1 MKMLILNLKM
11 HLSKG
16 EIEDFEN
23 YIYNKNII
31 VLPEYPYLPFFQRGK
46 YKLGS
51 QDVSKF
57 KDGAYTGEVNAK
69 CLKSLNVKYSLIG
82 HSERK
87 QNFNENLKDLSDKI
101 QNVIEEDII
110 PIYCV
115 DRDLFDK
122 KNDPEYKNIEKQLEA
137 IPSNTKYIIIVF
149 EPSYIIGKTE
159 MVPDLDEISA
169 TISKIKDYLMERN
182 INHTILY
189 GGGVSKSNVDEILN
203 IKGIE
208 GTIIC
213 SSIFDKSEFDYIYT
227 KCVENKS

>member
-1 MKMLILNLKM
+1 MVKKMLILNLKM
-11 HLSKG
+11 HLNKD

-57 KDGAYTGEVNAK
+57 KDGAFTGEVNAK

-87 QNFNENLKDLSDKI
+87 QNFNETLKDLTDKI
-101 QNVIEEDII
+101 QNVIDEDII

-122 KNDPEYKNIEKQLEA
+122 RQDPEYKNIEKQLEA

-149 EPSYIIGKTE
+149 EPSYIIGNTE
-159 MVPDLDEISA
+159 MIPDIDEISK
-169 TISKIKDYLMERN
+169 TITKIKEYLIERN

-213 SSIFDKSEFDYIYT
+213 SSIFNKDEFEYIYN
-227 KCVENKS
+227 KCV

>member
-1 MKMLILNLKM
+1 MVKKMLILNLKM
-11 HLSKG
+11 HLNKE

-57 KDGAYTGEVNAK
+57 KDGAFTGEVNAK

-87 QNFNENLKDLSDKI
+87 QNFNETLKDLTDKI
-101 QNVIEEDII
+101 QNVIDEDII

-122 KNDPEYKNIEKQLEA
+122 RQDPEYKNIEKQLEA

-149 EPSYIIGKTE
+149 EPSYIIGNTE
-159 MVPDLDEISA
+159 MIPDIDEISK
-169 TISKIKDYLMERN
+169 TITKIKEYLIERN

-213 SSIFDKSEFDYIYT
+213 SSIFNKDEFEYIYN
-227 KCVENKS
+227 KCV

>member
-1 MKMLILNLKM
+1 MVKKMLIINLKM
-11 HLSKG
+11 HLNKE

-57 KDGAYTGEVNAK
+57 KDGAFTGEVNAK

-87 QNFNENLKDLSDKI
+87 QNFNETLKDLTDKI
-101 QNVIEEDII
+101 QNVIDEDII

-122 KNDPEYKNIEKQLEA
+122 RQDPEYKNIEKQLEA

-149 EPSYIIGKTE
+149 EPSYIIGNTE
-159 MVPDLDEISA
+159 MIPDIDEISK
-169 TISKIKDYLMERN
+169 TITKIKEYLIERN

-213 SSIFDKSEFDYIYT
+213 SSIFNKDEFEYIYN
-227 KCVENKS
+227 KCV

>member
-1 MKMLILNLKM
+1 MVKKMLILNLKM
-11 HLSKG
+11 HLNKD

-57 KDGAYTGEVNAK
+57 KDGAFTGEVNAK

-87 QNFNENLKDLSDKI
+87 QNFNETLKDLTDKI
-101 QNVIEEDII
+101 QNVIDEDII

-122 KNDPEYKNIEKQLEA
+122 RQDPEYKNIEKQLEA

-149 EPSYIIGKTE
+149 EPSYIIGNTE
-159 MVPDLDEISA
+159 MVPDLDEISK
-169 TISKIKDYLMERN
+169 TVTKIKEYLIERN

-213 SSIFDKSEFDYIYT
+213 SSIFNKDEFDYIYN
-227 KCVENKS
+227 KCV

>member
-1 MKMLILNLKM
+1 MVKKMLILNLKM
-11 HLSKG
+11 HLNKD

-57 KDGAYTGEVNAK
+57 KDGAFTGEVNAK

-87 QNFNENLKDLSDKI
+87 QNFNETLKDLTDKI
-101 QNVIEEDII
+101 QNVIDEDII

-122 KNDPEYKNIEKQLEA
+122 RQDPEYKNIEKQLEA

-149 EPSYIIGKTE
+149 EPSYIIGNTE
-159 MVPDLDEISA
+159 MIPDIDEISK
-169 TISKIKDYLMERN
+169 TITKIKEYLIERN

-189 GGGVSKSNVDEILN
+189 GGGVSKSNVEEILN

-213 SSIFDKSEFDYIYT
+213 SSIFNKDEFDYIYN
-227 KCVENKS
+227 KCV

>member
-1 MKMLILNLKM
+1 MVKKMLILNLKM
-11 HLSKG
+11 HLNKE

-57 KDGAYTGEVNAK
+57 KDGAFTGEVNAK

-87 QNFNENLKDLSDKI
+87 QNFNETLKDLTDKI
-101 QNVIEEDII
+101 QNVIDEDII

-122 KNDPEYKNIEKQLEA
+122 RQDPEYKNIEKQLEA

-149 EPSYIIGKTE
+149 EPSYIIGNTE
-159 MVPDLDEISA
+159 MIPDIDEISK
-169 TISKIKDYLMERN
+169 TITKIKEYLIERN

-189 GGGVSKSNVDEILN
+189 GGGVSKFNVDEILN

-213 SSIFDKSEFDYIYT
+213 SSIFNKDEFEYIYN
-227 KCVENKS
+227 KCV

>member
-1 MKMLILNLKM
+1 MVKKMLILNLKM
-11 HLSKG
+11 HLNKN

-57 KDGAYTGEVNAK
+57 KDGAFTGEVNAK

-87 QNFNENLKDLSDKI
+87 QNFNETLKDLTDKI
-101 QNVIEEDII
+101 QNVIDEDII

-122 KNDPEYKNIEKQLEA
+122 RQDPEYKNIEKQLEA

-149 EPSYIIGKTE
+149 EPSYIIGNTE
-159 MVPDLDEISA
+159 MIPDIDEISK
-169 TISKIKDYLMERN
+169 TITKIKEYLIERN

-189 GGGVSKSNVDEILN
+189 GGGVSKSNVEEILN

-213 SSIFDKSEFDYIYT
+213 SSIFNKDEFEYIYN
-227 KCVENKS
+227 KCV